1 MLALRLAALILCL
14 FVVAGCATSG
24 DAPDLLDVIDVAPRE
39 VDVGDRIEVLGTNL
53 PAGSAKDATVTFTGE
68 LRRPG
73 AAPIERQEITVPRAQ
88 LASDKI
94 TLGVTEAIQ
103 ARFCGRGDDAIHT
116 TFRGDVTVT
125 IPSSMPGRLPVKGT
139 VKGVTLDLRAPA
151 PRRAIAEARDKEGRR
166 ALAHLGLALAADAPT
181 SGGVVVVGV
190 SPDSPASAAQILP
203 GDVIERLDGVKVD
216 GAADLVPGGRERR
229 PAIDLRRGGERLAPR
244 PISFETYELRAPADL
259 IAAGVILVSAAAL
272 LFVFMTP
279 TAGLLVWIER
289 RLAAKIP
296 RRLAPARC
304 LSTSPPGFIA
314 FVITGVR
321 SSFREDLA
329 LRDGEALLSR
339 LAPYLVFVGV
349 SSTFAVMPF
358 GQRLVAADLD
368 VVVLFLLAVTSL
380 VTIGFLTGG
389 AGHPGGRG
397 WSLRGGLCA
406 AAQVATYEIPAAVA
420 IACLVVMTGSLRLED
435 IIAAQTG
442 PGGAPL
448 LEGGLPWHWYLFRSP
463 VTFAL
468 FFLYVSA
475 ALAEGTRAPF
485 DLPAASFEP
494 AASAPAAGTGVRHL
508 LFFFAEWANVFVMS
522 GVGSALFLGG
532 WQLPFVSPAAQE
544 AHLALEVAGAL
555 LFLVKSWALVFAI
568 VWARWALPRLRLD
581 QMTSLCLRW
590 FVPLS
595 ILALLITGLWVVAPL
610 DRTAQVVTSLATFVA
625 SCALLVHFV
634 RRVQYN
640 LRTAKVQ
647 TLRLNPFL

>member
-1 MLALRLAALILCL
+1 MLALRLASLILCL
-14 FVVAGCATSG
+14 LVVTGCVTNG
-24 DAPDLLDVIDVAPRE
+24 DAPELLDVIDVAPRE

-73 AAPIERQEITVPRAQ
+73 ASPLERQEITVPRAQ

-116 TFRGDVTVT
+116 TFHGDVTVT
-125 IPSSMPGRLPVKGT
+125 IASSTPGRLPVKGT

-151 PRRAIAEARDKEGRR
+151 QRRAIVEARDKEGRR
-166 ALAHLGLALAADAPT
+166 ALAHLGLALSADAPA
-181 SGGVVVVGV
+181 SGGVVVTSVR
-190 SPDSPASAAQILP
+190 PDSPASDAQILP

-216 GAADLVPGGRERR
+216 GPADLVPGGYERR
-229 PAIDLRRGGERLAPR
+229 PSIELRRGGERLSPR

-259 IAAGVILVSAAAL
+259 IAAGVLLASAAAL
-272 LFVFMTP
+272 LLVFMAP
-279 TAGLLVWIER
+279 TAGLLAWIER
-289 RLAAKIP
+289 RVAAKIP
-296 RRLAPARC
+296 RRLAPAG
-304 LSTSPPGFIA
+304 LSSPRGFIA
-314 FVITGVR
+314 FVVAGVR

-329 LRDGEALLSR
+329 LRDGETLLSG
-339 LAPYLVFVGV
+339 LAPHLVFVGV
-349 SSTFAVMPF
+349 SLTFAIMPF
-358 GQRLVAADLD
+358 GQRLIAADLD

-389 AGHPGGRG
+389 AGQHGGRG
-397 WSLRGGLCA
+397 WSLRGGLRA
-406 AAQVATYEIPAAVA
+406 AAQVASYEIPAAIA
-420 IACLVVMTGSLRLED
+420 IACLIVMTGSLRLED

-442 PGGAPL
+442 PGGSPL
-448 LEGGLPWHWYLFRSP
+448 LEGGLPWHWYLFRNP

-485 DLPAASFEP
+485 DLPESSSDP
-494 AASAPAAGTGVRHL
+494 AVSAPAAGSGVRHL

-522 GVGSALFLGG
+522 GVGAALFLGG
-532 WQLPFVSPAAQE
+532 WQLPFVSLAAQE
-544 AHLALEVAGAL
+544 AHLLLQVAGAL

-581 QMTSLCLRW
+581 QMTSLCFRW

-595 ILALLITGLWVVAPL
+595 ILALLLTALWVVAPL
-610 DRTAQVVTSLATFVA
+610 DRAAQVVTSLATFVA

-640 LRTAKVQ
+640 LRAAKVSS
-647 TLRLNPFL
+647 LRLNPFL